1 MKNMHFRIT
10 TLLLALLP
18 LLPLHAQRR
27 VLMYDPETNKPLDK
41 VTVWTD
47 YNKPDT
53 TNILGQVWLPEKFDT
68 LRISKSGYVSL
79 RIPSQWVEDTIPLI
93 RDYHHIGEVVVYANR
108 DTDFERAV
116 KRWAKADRVET
127 ELQNPITGIGFNLSD
142 LIDKQRRHDKKNA
155 KKMEKIFRQ
164 LDEEDN
170 NPIIHSYR
178 EALKDR
184 MAQSH
189 PDGR

>member
-1 MKNMHFRIT
+1 MRNIIMA
-10 TLLLALLP
+10 LLALALLP
-18 LLPLHAQRR
+18 AAKLNAQRR
-27 VLMYDPETNKPLDK
+27 ITMFDPETSKPLDK
-41 VTVWTD
+41 VVVWTD
-47 YNKPDT
+47 YNKADT

-68 LRISKSGYVSL
+68 LRINKTGYVSL

-93 RDYHHIGEVVVYANR
+93 RDYNHIGEVVVYANR

-116 KRWAKADRVET
+116 QRWTKADRIET

-142 LIDKQRRHDKKNA
+142 LIDKQRRRDKKNA

-164 LDEEDN
+164 LDEEDS

-178 EALKDR
+178 EALRDR
-184 MAQSH
+184 M
-189 PDGR
+189 GR